1 MIAEMPGH
9 VLGKWM
15 QFMEMTG
22 FGPLHTDTQFGI
34 LASIV
39 ANLFRGRNDRTAGP
53 ADFFP
58 ALKAAEVKQAEQD
71 RAKQQYLRGIAWA
84 GIFGAQADRARK
96 LEERRLG
103 NGR

>member
-1 MIAEMPGH
+1 MAEMPGH

-22 FGPLHTDTQFGI
+22 FGPLHDDTRFGI

-39 ANLFRGRNDRTAGP
+39 ANLFRGKHDRVAGP

-58 ALKAAEVKQAEQD
+58 ALRAVEVRQSQQDKAREQY
-71 RAKQQYLRGIAWA
+71 RRGLAWA
-84 GIFGAQADRARK
+84 AILGAQADRARK
-96 LEERRLG
+96 LEAERRLG